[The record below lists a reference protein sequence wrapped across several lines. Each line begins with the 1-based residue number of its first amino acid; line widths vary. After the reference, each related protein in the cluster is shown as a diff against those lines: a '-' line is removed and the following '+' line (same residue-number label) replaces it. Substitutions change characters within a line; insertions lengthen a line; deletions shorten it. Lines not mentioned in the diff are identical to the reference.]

1 MTIAEQALIDD
12 VLPLLR
18 GLDADPDQWRVYCP
32 MISDM
37 FRDHRLDIIADAW
50 QIDQGSS
57 LIGFG
62 YGDLFGSFSRGILGG
77 ILVACPPIVV
87 NRERKII
94 TRFRDILAFPVPAT
108 ETAQ

>member
-37 FRDHRLDIIADAW
+37 FRDHGLDTIADAW
-50 QIDQGSS
+50 RTVPAST

-62 YGDLFGSFSRGILGG
+62 YGDLFGSFSRGIFGG
-77 ILVACPPIVV
+77 MLLLQAIFAI
-87 NRERKII
+87 RERKII
-94 TRFRDILAFPVPAT
+94 TRFRDILAPPVPAT
-108 ETAQ
+108 EAAQ